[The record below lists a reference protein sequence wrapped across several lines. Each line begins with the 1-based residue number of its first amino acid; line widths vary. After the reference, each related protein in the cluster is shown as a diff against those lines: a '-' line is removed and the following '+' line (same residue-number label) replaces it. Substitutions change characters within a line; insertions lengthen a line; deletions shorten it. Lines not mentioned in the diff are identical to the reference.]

1 MGPFD
6 FERQQRRAEL
16 IASILLNKKL
26 DKDAKRIWNTHLA
39 KLARTEDEYNARAI
53 ALYGDKKWNQSIGTL
68 LLTS

>member
-6 FERQQRRAEL
+6 FDRQQRRAEL

-39 KLARTEDEYNARAI
+39 NLARTEDEYNARAV

-68 LLTS
+68 LPTS

>member
-39 KLARTEDEYNARAI
+39 KLARTEDEYNARAV

-68 LLTS
+68 LLTL

>member
-26 DKDAKRIWNTHLA
+26 DKDAKRLWNAHLA
-39 KLARTEDEYNARAI
+39 KLARTEDEYNARAV
-53 ALYGDKKWNQSIGTL
+53 ALYGDKKWNQSIGL
-68 LLTS
+68 DLLTS

>member
-68 LLTS
+68 LLTL

>member
-39 KLARTEDEYNARAI
+39 KLARTEDEYNARAL

>member
-26 DKDAKRIWNTHLA
+26 DKDTKRIWNTHLA
-39 KLARTEDEYNARAI
+39 KLARNEDEYNARAV